1 VRPSA
6 TSRCA
11 TSRRVAVA
19 LGLALALSG
28 EGGARAAAPGG
39 LGHIVGLR
47 TRADSSATVIEV
59 LADRPLSFTTLR
71 LTAPSRV
78 VLDFADAEL
87 SAVPAELVVEDG
99 IVRRIGAAAAGARTA
114 RVVIELAAEAE
125 FDVHA
130 VGPRL
135 DVRIARPR
143 PAVASRASPAA
154 EPSPAPSPAADQAGP
169 SPAPVAR
176 TEAVSPP
183 LILVPADEPDPGAPA
198 PEGPTAGPVKQPP
211 APAAAP
217 APAADPGPVGREA
230 PPAAAVARVEA
241 PPAPAVARVEAP
253 PAAAVARVEAPPAAA
268 AVRVDA
274 APLPVPERVQALP
287 GPDVARAGSS
297 PRASQLR
304 LPAADEPLGAATR
317 EREKRAS
324 LPTVSIGGNG
334 SPATDAATA
343 SEGPPATAPTDSRVA
358 AAPPGPSSNGVA
370 SAAPPKD
377 APRRA
382 GKVGAIRGIGFRAE
396 GQGVVLVRSDGP
408 VEYSVTRGDRQVLL
422 HFDSATIS
430 VANNRRPLD
439 TRFFGGPVERIV
451 PVASAAST
459 EVRIELREAADFQV
473 QQTAGLLTVTFT
485 R

>member
-1 VRPSA
+1 
-6 TSRCA
+6 
-11 TSRRVAVA
+11 VA
-19 LGLALALSG
+19 LALAAALGG
-28 EGGARAAAPGG
+28 EGQARAAAERG
-39 LGHIVGLR
+39 LGHIVGLQA
-47 TRADSSATVIEV
+47 RADSSATVVEV

-78 VLDFADAEL
+78 VLDFAETEL
-87 SAVPAELVVEDG
+87 FAVPAEIVVEDG
-99 IVRRIGAAAAGARTA
+99 TVRRIGAAAAGARTA

-135 DVRIARPR
+135 DVRISRAR
-143 PAVASRASPAA
+143 PAVASRPSAAA
-154 EPSPAPSPAADQAGP
+154 EPGPAPSPAADQAAP

-183 LILVPADEPDPGAPA
+183 LIVLPAEDPETAAPA
-198 PEGPTAGPVKQPP
+198 PAAPAAGPVEAPP

-217 APAADPGPVGREA
+217 ASAIPVPTQVEA
-230 PPAAAVARVEA
+230 PPAPAVARVEA

-253 PAAAVARVEAPPAAA
+253 PAPAVARVEAPPAPAA
-268 AVRVDA
+268 ARVEAPPAPAVARVEAASPPPA
-274 APLPVPERVQALP
+274 APA
-287 GPDVARAGSS
+287 
-297 PRASQLR
+297 R
-304 LPAADEPLGAATR
+304 LPAADEPAAAATR

-334 SPATDAATA
+334 SPAQDAATA
-343 SEGPPATAPTDSRVA
+343 PAEPPKAARADSRVA
-358 AAPPGPSSNGVA
+358 KAPPEPSSNAISSV
-370 SAAPPKD
+370 APPKGK
-377 APRRA
+377 ARRM
-382 GKVGAIRGIGFRAE
+382 GKIAAIRGIGFRPE
-396 GQGVVLVRSDGP
+396 GQGVVLVRSDGL

-422 HFDSATIS
+422 HFESATIS

-439 TRFFGGPVERIV
+439 TRVFGGPVERIV

-459 EVRIELREAADFQV
+459 EVRIELREATEFQV

>member
-1 VRPSA
+1 MA
-6 TSRCA
+6 
-11 TSRRVAVA
+11 
-19 LGLALALSG
+19 LALAAALGG
-28 EGGARAAAPGG
+28 EGQARAAAERG
-39 LGHIVGLR
+39 LGHIVGLQA
-47 TRADSSATVIEV
+47 RADSSATVVEV

-78 VLDFADAEL
+78 VLDFAETEL
-87 SAVPAELVVEDG
+87 FAVPAEIVVEDG
-99 IVRRIGAAAAGARTA
+99 TVRRIGAAAAGARTA

-135 DVRIARPR
+135 DVRISRAR
-143 PAVASRASPAA
+143 PAVASRPSAAA
-154 EPSPAPSPAADQAGP
+154 EPGPAPSPAADQADP

-183 LILVPADEPDPGAPA
+183 LIVLPAEDPETAAPA
-198 PEGPTAGPVKQPP
+198 PAAPAAGPVEPP
-211 APAAAP
+211 SAPAAAP
-217 APAADPGPVGREA
+217 APAIPVPTQVEA
-230 PPAAAVARVEA
+230 PPAPAVARVEAPPAPTVARVEA

-253 PAAAVARVEAPPAAA
+253 PAPAVARVEAASPPPAAPA
-268 AVRVDA
+268 
-274 APLPVPERVQALP
+274 
-287 GPDVARAGSS
+287 
-297 PRASQLR
+297 R
-304 LPAADEPLGAATR
+304 LPAADEPAAAATR

-334 SPATDAATA
+334 SPAQDAATA
-343 SEGPPATAPTDSRVA
+343 PAEPPKAARADSRVA
-358 AAPPGPSSNGVA
+358 KAPPEPSSNAISSV
-370 SAAPPKD
+370 APPKGK
-377 APRRA
+377 ARRM
-382 GKVGAIRGIGFRAE
+382 GKIAAIRGIGFRPE

-422 HFDSATIS
+422 HFESATIS

-439 TRFFGGPVERIV
+439 TRVFGGPVERIV

-459 EVRIELREAADFQV
+459 EVRIELREATEFQV